1 MTHRPKSSS
10 GLVSSAGIPSVSVF
24 LNLFT
29 VDGNFELL
37 GLLSSNMDKREG
49 LNLYEIAGK
58 CKMTRNKCI
67 KRLTEFQDFGLV
79 FKAESRYYSS
89 KLGAQIFDQIIALR
103 DTIYIH
109 SKLKAVDSIQ
119 SNNSLNDDEVS
130 DLVRTLITNNR
141 IKSDVTN
148 IIQSPVLS
156 KTRKADFSKLK

>member
-1 MTHRPKSSS
+1 MTHRPTSSS
-10 GLVSSAGIPSVSVF
+10 NLVSSAGIPSVSMF

-37 GLLSSNMDKREG
+37 GLLSSNIDKMEG
-49 LNLYEIAGK
+49 LNLHEIAGM

-67 KRLTEFQDFGLV
+67 KRLTELQDIGLV

-109 SKLKAVDSIQ
+109 SRLKAVDTIQ
-119 SNNSLNDDEVS
+119 SNNSLNDDGVS
-130 DLVRTLITNNR
+130 DLVQTLITNNR

-156 KTRKADFSKLK
+156 KTRKADFSKHK